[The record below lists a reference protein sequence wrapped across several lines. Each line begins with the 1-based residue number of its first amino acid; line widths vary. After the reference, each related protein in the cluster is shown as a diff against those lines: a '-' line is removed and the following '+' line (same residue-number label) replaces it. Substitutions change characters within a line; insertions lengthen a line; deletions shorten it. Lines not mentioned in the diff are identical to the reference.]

1 MHDELAALVRSRIQ
15 AILPRIT
22 EFRRQLHTDPE
33 IGLDTARTGEKIR
46 EALKD
51 TAITFHPPLMEND
64 VVGDLGDAPRR
75 ILLRADMDALPIQEL
90 ADHSYKSTNKGRM
103 HACGHDGHMAMLVG
117 AALVLDS
124 LREHLN
130 IGVRFAFQPGEEVI
144 CAGKTFVERGVCDGC
159 DAAYAIHGWP
169 GLPVGCVTSREGP
182 LFAAG
187 AHFTIEL
194 TGKGCH
200 GALPERGN
208 NPIPPAARIISEL
221 AKMHAEV
228 NARDGSVVSVCSF
241 QAGDSSNVI
250 PDTATVL
257 GTFRYLEPSVGID
270 LESRIRRTVEDVA
283 KEAGLI
289 SNLDLDSAYSLPVI
303 NTAHGCELV
312 CDIAER
318 HARWLEAERCHM
330 TMDDFAFYLKGREG
344 AYFLL
349 GLGESSPALHSPTFD
364 FNDEALETG
373 ILMHCMVALSE
384 SGRVNLQG

>member
-1 MHDELAALVRSRIQ
+1 MHDKIVALVRSRIQ
-15 AILPRIT
+15 SLLPQIT
-22 EFRRQLHTDPE
+22 EFRHRLHADPE
-33 IGLDTARTGEKIR
+33 IGLDTRRTGEKIR
-46 EALKD
+46 EALKN
-51 TAITFHPPLMEND
+51 TAIAFRPPLLGHD
-64 VVGDLGDAPRR
+64 VVGDLGDGPHRV
-75 ILLRADMDALPIQEL
+75 LLRADMDALPIQEL
-90 ADHSYKSTNKGRM
+90 ADHPYKSTNPGRM

-169 GLPVGCVTSREGP
+169 GLPVGCITSRPGP

-194 TGKGCH
+194 TGRGCH

-208 NPIPPAARIISEL
+208 NPIPPAARVISEL

-250 PDTATVL
+250 PDTATIL
-257 GTFRYLEPSVGID
+257 GTFRYLDPTVGSD
-270 LESRIRRTVEDVA
+270 LQARISKTVGDVA
-283 KEAGLI
+283 KEAGLT
-289 SNLDLDSAYSLPVI
+289 SNIDLDSAYSLPVI
-303 NTAHGCELV
+303 NTVNGYELV
-312 CDIAER
+312 KSNAQRYAEF
-318 HARWLEAERCHM
+318 AEAERCHM

-349 GLGESSPALHSPTFD
+349 GLGEASPALHSPTFD
-364 FNDEALETG
+364 FNDGALETG
-373 ILMHCMVALSE
+373 VLMHCLIALSE
-384 SGRVNLQG
+384 DQR